1 MIILYEYEKGLYV
14 NLTNRCTCA
23 CTFCIRLGHDGV
35 GTADSLWLER
45 DPSEQEVLDAFKEK
59 DLSQYDEVVFC
70 GYGEPTEALDV
81 LIAAARYI
89 RSVSDISIR
98 LNTNGLG
105 SLSNGKDV
113 PKLLEGL
120 IDVMSVSMNAPTAEE
135 YQQVTNPC
143 FGDGSF
149 EAMVAFVRACKP
161 LFPKV
166 MVTAVDVITEDQAA
180 RCQMLA
186 DEIGVPFRLRAFS

>member
-1 MIILYEYEKGLYV
+1 MIILYEYENGLYV

-35 GTADSLWLER
+35 GSADSLWLSR
-45 DPSEQEVLDAFKEK
+45 DPSEDEVLAAFREK
-59 DLSQYDEVVFC
+59 DLSQYTEVVFC

-81 LIAAARYI
+81 LIAAANYV

-105 SLSNGKDV
+105 SLSSGKDV

-120 IDVMSVSMNAPTAEE
+120 IDVMSVSMNAPTEEE
-135 YQQVTNPC
+135 YLQVTQPC
-143 FGDGSF
+143 FGKGAFD
-149 EAMVAFVRACKP
+149 AMLDYVRACKP

-166 MVTAVDVITEDQAA
+166 MVTAVDVITDEQAS
-180 RCQMLA
+180 RCQALA
-186 DEIGVPFRLRAFS
+186 DELGVPFRLRTFS

>member
-35 GTADSLWLER
+35 GTADSLWLSR
-45 DPSEQEVLDAFKEK
+45 DPSEEEVLDAFAQK

-81 LIAAARYI
+81 LIAAARYV
-89 RSVSDISIR
+89 RSVSDIPIR

-113 PKLLEGL
+113 PTLLEGL
-120 IDVMSVSMNAPTAEE
+120 IDVMSVSMNAPSAAE
-135 YQQVTNPC
+135 YQEVSQPC
-143 FGDGSF
+143 FGEGSF
-149 EAMVAFVRACKP
+149 EAMLDFVRACKP
-161 LFPKV
+161 RFPKV
-166 MVTAVDVITEDQAA
+166 MVTAVDVITDEQAA
-180 RCQMLA
+180 RCQTLA
-186 DEIGVPFRLRAFS
+186 DELGVPFRLRNFS

>member
-1 MIILYEYEKGLYV
+1 MILYEFEKGLYV
-14 NLTNRCTCA
+14 NLTNRCTCS

-35 GTADSLWLER
+35 GSADSLWLER
-45 DPSEQEVLDAFKEK
+45 DPSEQEVLEAFANT

-81 LIAAARYI
+81 LISAARYI
-89 RSVSDISIR
+89 RSVSDIPIR

-113 PKLLEGL
+113 PALLEGL
-120 IDVMSVSMNAPTAEE
+120 VDVMSVSMNAPTAEE
-135 YQQVTNPC
+135 YMQVTQPC
-143 FGDGSF
+143 FGEPAF
-149 EAMVAFVRACKP
+149 EAMCDFVRACKP

-166 MVTAVDVITEDQAA
+166 IVTAVDVITDDQAA
-180 RCQMLA
+180 RCQALA
-186 DEIGVPFRLRAFS
+186 DSLGVTFRLRNFS

>member
-1 MIILYEYEKGLYV
+1 MILYEYEKGLYV

-23 CTFCIRLGHDGV
+23 CVFCIRLGHDGV
-35 GTADSLWLER
+35 GSADSLWLER
-45 DPSEQEVLDAFKEK
+45 DPSEADVLEAFAKT
-59 DLSQYDEVVFC
+59 DLSKYNEVVFC

-81 LIAAARYI
+81 LIAAARYV
-89 RSVSDISIR
+89 RSVSDIPIR

-120 IDVMSVSMNAPTAEE
+120 IDVMSVSLNAPSEDE
-135 YQQVTNPC
+135 YLQVTQPC
-143 FGDGSF
+143 FGKGAFD
-149 EAMVAFVRACKP
+149 AMLDFVRECKP

-166 MVTAVDVITEDQAA
+166 MVTAVDVITDDQAA
-180 RCQMLA
+180 RCQALA
-186 DEIGVPFRLRAFS
+186 DELGVPFRLRNFS

>member
-45 DPSEQEVLDAFKEK
+45 DPSKEEVLAAFAEK
-59 DLSQYDEVVFC
+59 DLAKYDEVVFC
-70 GYGEPTEALDV
+70 GYGEPTESLDV
-81 LIAAARYI
+81 LIAAAQYI
-89 RSVSDISIR
+89 RSVSDIPIR

-120 IDVMSVSMNAPTAEE
+120 IDVMSVSMNAPTEEE
-135 YQQVTNPC
+135 YLQVTNPC
-143 FGDGSF
+143 FGEGAF
-149 EAMVAFVRACKP
+149 EAMLNFVRECKP

-166 MVTAVDVITEDQAA
+166 MVTAVDVITDDQAA
-180 RCQMLA
+180 RCQALA
-186 DEIGVPFRLRAFS
+186 DELGVPFRLREFS